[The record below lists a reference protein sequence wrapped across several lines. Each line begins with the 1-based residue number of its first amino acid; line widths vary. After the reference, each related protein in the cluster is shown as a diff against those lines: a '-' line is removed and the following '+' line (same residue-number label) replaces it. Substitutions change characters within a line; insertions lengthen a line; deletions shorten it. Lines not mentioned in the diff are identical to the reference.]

1 MQETQIIIDYILILS
16 FLTLYGTVT
25 WSLIRYSI
33 RESYRYWAV
42 GWVIYSFGALCVI
55 WFPAEGLN
63 LLDAITL
70 AGMYVGSTL
79 IYDGSCGKRIT
90 RKRISIYLIGIVLL
104 TVFVVVGIFLNL
116 PYYLVFVPLGFHI
129 AYVCLHSAKIAYE
142 IQEPIGQP
150 KVWMIGGL
158 TTWGLTWLMFPVVA
172 FIPETYSVFLIAQA
186 ISVVVTGASMLT
198 LFMRTVTR
206 DLKKQHQVTQITS
219 GLVQHDIRNYIQVAR
234 LALDLIENPSIVND
248 HWIDVAS
255 NSLDDAR
262 NFVDEMRDVTATL
275 TRFKPNLEAQNLLT
289 IINSAKNRV
298 IQEYSLT
305 SEQFK
310 IQICED
316 ITIFTC
322 RLSKELFWNIF
333 DNAFK
338 HGSDSLN
345 VVEIQ
350 SDSSKIKLEIS
361 DRGGGVSEK
370 IKRFLNNTDSLSESV
385 APGVGLGL
393 VLIQGLAL
401 LCSVQLHVDDVI
413 EESAIVGTKYT
424 LIFRTTN

>member
-1 MQETQIIIDYILILS
+1 MQESQIVIDLILILS

-25 WSLIRYSI
+25 WSLIRYST

-42 GWVIYSFGALCVI
+42 GWVIYSFGALCVLL
-55 WFPAEGLN
+55 FPSEGLN
-63 LLDAITL
+63 PLDALTL
-70 AGMYVGSTL
+70 AAMYVGATL
-79 IYDGSCGKRIT
+79 ISDGSHSKRLT
-90 RKRISIYLIGIVLL
+90 RKRISIYLIGIIIL
-104 TVFVVVGIFLNL
+104 TGFVAVGIFLNL
-116 PYYLVFVPLGFHI
+116 PFYIVFSLPGFHI
-129 AYVCLHSAKIAYE
+129 AYVCMHSAKTVYD

-150 KVWMIGGL
+150 KMWLIGGL
-158 TTWGLTWLMFPVVA
+158 FTWGISWLIFPAVA
-172 FIPETYSVFLIAQA
+172 FIPEVYSVFLIAQS

-206 DLKKQHQVTQITS
+206 DLKKQHHVTQITS
-219 GLVQHDIRNYIQVAR
+219 GLVQHDIRNYIQVAK
-234 LALDLIENPSIVND
+234 LALDLIENPSLVND

-255 NSLDDAR
+255 DSLDDAGK
-262 NFVDEMRDVTATL
+262 FVDEMRDVTATL
-275 TRFKPNLEAQNLLT
+275 TRFKQKLEAQNLLT

-310 IQICED
+310 MQISED

-338 HGSDSLN
+338 HGSDKLN
-345 VVEIQ
+345 VVKIQ
-350 SDSSKIKLEIS
+350 SDSSQIKLEIS
-361 DRGGGVSEK
+361 DRGGGVSEE
-370 IKRFLNNTDSLSESV
+370 IKKFLNNTDSLAESV
-385 APGVGLGL
+385 APGLGLGL
-393 VLIQGLAL
+393 VLIHGLAL
-401 LCSVQLHVDDVI
+401 LCRVQLHVDDVI

-424 LIFRTTN
+424 LIFRTAN